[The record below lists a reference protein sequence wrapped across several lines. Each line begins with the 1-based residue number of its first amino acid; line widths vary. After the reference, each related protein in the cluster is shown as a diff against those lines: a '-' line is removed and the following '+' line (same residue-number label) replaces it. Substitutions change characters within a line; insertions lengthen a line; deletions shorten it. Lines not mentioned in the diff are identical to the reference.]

1 MQNLLITLFIVLCLA
16 YQTVAQN
23 VATHEAPATVVSAML
38 FEPYVA
44 ALLSLIVLVV
54 AMI

>member
-1 MQNLLITLFIVLCLA
+1 MKNLVITLLVVLCLA
-16 YQTVAQN
+16 YQTAAQN

-44 ALLSLIVLVV
+44 ALLSLIVLIA